1 MNSFIIPCEMRIT
14 RKGFVNINELC
25 DLNNY
30 INVER
35 SNRIGASKV
44 KKQMGVIVSQY
55 CNKLDLPKDTQFDV
69 ECIWTTK
76 DKRKD
81 SDNIFFAVK
90 FILDGVVTSGQL
102 QGDGY
107 RYIRNISHKRLI
119 GKEEQVEV
127 IFNLA
132 K

>member
-1 MNSFIIPCEMRIT
+1 MNSFTIPCEL
-14 RKGFVNINELC
+14 F
-25 DLNNY
+25 DLNTY
-30 INVER
+30 IAIER
-35 SNRIGASKV
+35 GNKFSASTTKR
-44 KKQMGVIVSQY
+44 KQTQLISLF
-55 CNKLDLPKDTQFDV
+55 CKKLDLPKDTQFDV

-81 SDNIFFAVK
+81 SDNVFFAVK

-102 QGDGY
+102 QGDSY
-107 RYIRNISHKRLI
+107 RYIRNISHKRII
-119 GKEEQVEV
+119 GKEDSVEV

>member
-1 MNSFIIPCEMRIT
+1 MNRFIIPCQL
-14 RKGFVNINELC
+14 F
-25 DLNNY
+25 DLNTY
-30 INVER
+30 IDIER
-35 SNRIGASKV
+35 TNRFSAAKSKR
-44 KKQMGVIVSQY
+44 KQTQLISLF
-55 CNKLDLPKDTQFDV
+55 CKKLDLPKDTQFDV

-81 SDNIFFAVK
+81 SDNVFFAVK

-119 GKEEQVEV
+119 GKDEQVEV